1 MLTALVLLA
10 CAHQLPVGAAA
21 LASPADGQHGG
32 HAGHGGHQG
41 HAGHHGQGMT
51 HDFNDAARFAA
62 AFDDPRRDLWQKPAD
77 VVALLGL
84 KPGQVVADLGAGT
97 GYFLPHLLK
106 AVAPGGTVVGL
117 DVAEGM
123 VAWMN
128 ARIARDGL
136 TGAVARKV
144 AFDDPGLSPES
155 VDVLLTVDTWHH
167 VDGREA
173 YARKVAAGLR
183 PGGRFVV
190 VDFTMDS
197 PEGPPPELRL
207 APEKVLA
214 ELGAAGFEAR
224 LVDEALP
231 YQYVVIATRR

>member
-1 MLTALVLLA
+1 MLASIILLA
-10 CAHQLPVGAAA
+10 CAHQPPVGAAA
-21 LASPADGQHGG
+21 PVPLAHGRHG
-32 HAGHGGHQG
+32 AHAGHGGHHG
-41 HAGHHGQGMT
+41 HAGQHGQGMT
-51 HDFNDAARFAA
+51 YDFNDAARFAA
-62 AFDDPRRDLWQKPAD
+62 AFDDPKRDLWQKPAD

-97 GYFLPHLLK
+97 GYFLPHLVK
-106 AVAPGGTVVGL
+106 AVASGGTVVGL

-128 ARIARDGL
+128 ERIARDGL
-136 TGAVARKV
+136 AGAEARKV
-144 AFDDPGLSPES
+144 AFDDPGLAPES

-183 PGGRFVV
+183 PGGRFIV

-197 PEGPPPELRL
+197 PEGPPAEHRL
-207 APEKVLA
+207 SPEKVLT
-214 ELGAAGFEAR
+214 ELGTAGFDAR

>member
-10 CAHQLPVGAAA
+10 CVHQPPAGSSTGSGAAQAHQGA
-21 LASPADGQHGG
+21 
-32 HAGHGGHQG
+32 HAGHGGHPG
-41 HAGHHGQGMT
+41 HAGHREGMT

-62 AFDDPRRDLWQKPAD
+62 AFDDPKRDAWQKPTD

-84 KPGQVVADLGAGT
+84 RPGQAVADLGAGT

-106 AVAPGGTVVGL
+106 AVAPGGAVVGL

-128 ARIARDGL
+128 ARIAREGL
-136 TGAVARKV
+136 TGAEARKV
-144 AFDDPGLSPES
+144 AFDDPGLAQES

-197 PEGPPPELRL
+197 PEGPPPAFRL
-207 APEKVLA
+207 PPEKVLT
-214 ELGAAGFEAR
+214 ELDAAGFDAR
-224 LVDEALP
+224 LVDETLP